1 MIDKLIFMG
10 CIYEKCVIYIILWN
24 KYYIV
29 YVYIKWYVFIMIKC
43 IIKLDLIVNKI
54 YFYYNILLKD
64 YNVCYNY
71 FCVFYILIMFKI
83 YIVLYF
89 N

>member
-71 FCVFYILIMFKI
+71 FCVLYILIMFKI